1 MTAPVS
7 VPSPQND
14 MAPTDDG
21 RVLLQVRNL
30 SQEFTLK
37 TKGVRSQRFFAVRD
51 VSFEI
56 RRGEVL
62 AVVGESGCGKSTMAR
77 GVLQMPRPTD
87 GEVFFRGRN
96 LASLRGKDLQEAM
109 KGIQVVFQDP
119 FASLDPRKRV
129 ADLVAE
135 PLDLQG
141 ADSKELRESRVGEV
155 LASVG
160 LDISIH
166 GRRRP
171 RELSGGQCQRIAI
184 ARAIIASPSLVICDE
199 PVASLDVSVQAQ
211 ILNIFEDLRTDLG
224 LSYLFITH
232 NLAVAHHLG
241 DRIAVIYLGR
251 FCEVGD
257 SEGVY
262 WSPLHPYS
270 AALLSSAPGTDRVTE
285 RIRLFGDPASSV
297 KPPSGCRFHTR
308 CPRAES
314 MCSSVE
320 PQLEELVP
328 GRWVACHFP
337 LSVEGGTNVSIRAK
351 SDLERVDQITQSTVD
366 SVIPDTV
373 K

>member
-7 VPSPQND
+7 APFLQSD

-21 RVLLQVRNL
+21 RVLLQVKNL

-37 TKGVRSQRFFAVRD
+37 TKGVRSQRFFAVHD

-62 AVVGESGCGKSTMAR
+62 AIVGESGCGKSTMAR

-87 GEVFFRGRN
+87 GEVLFRGRN
-96 LASLRGKDLQEAM
+96 LATLRGKELQEAM
-109 KGIQVVFQDP
+109 RGIQVVFQDP
-119 FASLDPRKRV
+119 FVSLDPRKRV
-129 ADLVAE
+129 VDLVAE

-141 ADSKELRESRVGEV
+141 IESKELRESRVEEV

-184 ARAIIASPSLVICDE
+184 ARAIIAAPSLVICDE

-211 ILNIFEDLRTDLG
+211 ILNIFENLRTDLD

-262 WSPLHPYS
+262 RSPLHPYS
-270 AALLSSAPGTDRVTE
+270 AALLSSAPGADRVTE
-285 RIRLFGDPASSV
+285 RIRLLGDPASAV

-308 CPRAES
+308 CPSAEAI
-314 MCSSVE
+314 CSSVE
-320 PQLEELVP
+320 PQLEELLP
-328 GRWVACHFP
+328 GRWVACHYP
-337 LSVEGGTNVSIRAK
+337 LATEGATSISIRAK
-351 SDLERVDQITQSTVD
+351 SDLEREDPLTQSTVE
-366 SVIPDTV
+366 SVIPETL